1 MTCVIDKADD
11 LKVIDCDSHFAEFV
25 GLHPSKIK
33 QGKLFLLD
41 ILRHRDR
48 ENVMRKICKKNARY
62 TYMNFDIKGENDD
75 YVYVH
80 CTGQNFDDSS
90 LCRLTLADVSRSIEK
105 QEKLKAQAQEMN
117 QLIDLV
123 EGGVCLFK
131 VTEDMHIEAIYL
143 NESCCEI
150 FGTTKENFI
159 SQQYRLDELI
169 YKEDKSSV
177 YQAIGQAMATKK
189 PIDSEFR
196 VVEHKDSYNWVKFNA
211 AIHHYDD
218 DNCPV
223 FHAVIS
229 DITRIKQAEEKADRQ
244 YEMLVKLF
252 KNLPGTFFCADDQ
265 NMFHLDFASAD
276 FYQLLGYK
284 RSDFMDNFGGD
295 LSKLIPPQEYKRALF
310 DLKSQ
315 LANNTQISARYTL
328 KTKSGAMINVV
339 DERKVIDLE
348 NGDKT
353 TLGTLKIA
361 E

>member
-11 LKVIDCDSHFAEFV
+11 LRVIDSDSHFADFV

-33 QGKLFLLD
+33 QGKMFLLD

-48 ENVMRKICKKNARY
+48 ETVMRKICKKDARY
-62 TYMNFDIKGENDD
+62 TYMEFDIKDNNGD

-90 LCRLTLADVSRSIEK
+90 LCRLTMADISRSVEK
-105 QEKLKAQAQEMN
+105 QEKLKARAKEMN
-117 QLIDLV
+117 QLIELV
-123 EGGVCLFK
+123 ECGVCLFK
-131 VTEDMHIEAIYL
+131 VTEDMHIRAIYL
-143 NESCCEI
+143 NESCCEL

-159 SQQYRLDELI
+159 AQNYRLDELI

-177 YQAIGQAMATKK
+177 YQAIGQAMATGK
-189 PIDSEFR
+189 PIDSQFR
-196 VVEHKDSYNWVKFNA
+196 VVEHKDSYNWVRFNA

-252 KNLPGTFFCADDQ
+252 KNLPGTFFCADDE

-276 FYQLLGYK
+276 FYEILGYK
-284 RSDFMDNFGGD
+284 RSEFMEKFGGD
-295 LSKLIPPQEYKRALF
+295 LSKLIPPDEYKKALF

-315 LANNTQISARYTL
+315 LAENTNISATYSIKIKGNKL
-328 KTKSGAMINVV
+328 LGVV

-353 TLGTLKIA
+353 TLGTLKIV

>member
-11 LKVIDCDSHFAEFV
+11 LRIVESDSHFADFV
-25 GLHPSKIK
+25 GVHPSKIK

-48 ENVMRKICKKNARY
+48 ETVMRKICKKDARY
-62 TYMNFDIKGENDD
+62 TYMNFDIKDSNGE

-90 LCRLTLADVSRSIEK
+90 LCRMTLADISRSVET
-105 QEKLKAQAQEMN
+105 QEKLRARAKEMN
-117 QLIDLV
+117 QLIEFV
-123 EGGVCLFK
+123 ESGVCLFK
-131 VTEDMHIEAIYL
+131 VTEDMHIQSIYL
-143 NESCCEI
+143 NKSCCEI
-150 FGTTKENFI
+150 FGTTKENSI

-169 YKEDKSSV
+169 HKDDKSSV
-177 YQAIGQAMATKK
+177 YQAIGHAMATQK
-189 PIDSEFR
+189 PIDSQFR

-229 DITRIKQAEEKADRQ
+229 DITPIKQAEEKADRQ

-252 KNLPGTFFCADDQ
+252 KNLPGTFFCADDE

-276 FYQLLGYK
+276 FYAILGYK
-284 RSDFMDNFGGD
+284 RSEFMDKFGGD
-295 LSKLIPPQEYKRALF
+295 LSKLIPPEHYKKALF

-315 LANNTQISARYTL
+315 LSENAQISTSYSI
-328 KTKSGAMINVV
+328 KTKANKLINVV

-353 TLGTLKIA
+353 TLGTLKIV